1 MRFRLWQLAA
11 VLGATMLA
19 VVVGGVVATWF
30 VAEQEF
36 REILDDD
43 MQAQSELLAD
53 LLAANL
59 ITQDFEELERILVEA
74 FDDDDEETIWVSVY
88 ADSRHVSNLP
98 HALPLASRANG
109 AIALVHGAYQ
119 WHGYQT
125 GKDDIVVQM
134 LRRDDLYAEVTEEI
148 LENVSAPALL
158 GGVVNLVLLAILI
171 ALILMPVTR
180 LERQLRQRSAGSLAP
195 VMVNTAV
202 QEIGVLRDSIN
213 ELMSGID
220 TVVTRERQFASDVA
234 HELRT
239 PLTTLKLELASDDL
253 DLAVVKSEVER
264 LARTVEQ
271 LLILARLEQEQWH
284 RRFDTLSLGALC
296 ERVCGRFREKFAAA
310 KISLASR
317 IAALEIRGDAVLLE
331 TLLSNLLQNVLRHCP
346 AGTQT
351 RIELETAGHGQVC
364 LRVTDSGAGIA
375 PATRR
380 QMSREFSRLDS
391 KSGGLGLGLAICQ
404 RIAAVHGGSISFP
417 AKSDGSP
424 GLCVEVRLPA

>member
-1 MRFRLWQLAA
+1 
-11 VLGATMLA
+11 
-19 VVVGGVVATWF
+19 
-30 VAEQEF
+30 
-36 REILDDD
+36 
-43 MQAQSELLAD
+43 
-53 LLAANL
+53 
-59 ITQDFEELERILVEA
+59 
-74 FDDDDEETIWVSVY
+74 
-88 ADSRHVSNLP
+88 
-98 HALPLASRANG
+98 
-109 AIALVHGAYQ
+109 
-119 WHGYQT
+119 
-125 GKDDIVVQM
+125 
-134 LRRDDLYAEVTEEI
+134 
-148 LENVSAPALL
+148 
-158 GGVVNLVLLAILI
+158 
-171 ALILMPVTR
+171 
-180 LERQLRQRSAGSLAP
+180 
-195 VMVNTAV
+195 
-202 QEIGVLRDSIN
+202 
-213 ELMSGID
+213 MSGID
-220 TVVTRERQFASDVA
+220 TVVTRERQLASDVA

>member
-1 MRFRLWQLAA
+1 MKFRLWQLAA
-11 VLGATMLA
+11 VLGVTMLA
-19 VVVGGVVATWF
+19 VVTGGVIATWL
-30 VAEQEF
+30 VADEEF

-43 MQAQSELLAD
+43 MEAQSELLAD
-53 LLAANL
+53 LLAAKL
-59 ITQDFEELERILVEA
+59 VTTDLAELEAVLVES
-74 FDDDDEETIWVSVY
+74 FDVDEEETIWVNVY

-98 HALPLASRANG
+98 HALPLASGASG
-109 AIALVHGAYQ
+109 AITLAHGDYQ

-125 GKDDIVVQM
+125 GMHGIVVQM
-134 LRRDDLYAEVTEEI
+134 LRREDLYEALTEEI

-158 GGVVNLVLLAILI
+158 GGIVNLVLLAILI

-180 LERQLRQRSAGSLAP
+180 LVGQLKRRGAGSLAP
-195 VMVNTAV
+195 VTVNTVV
-202 QEIGVLRDSIN
+202 QEIGVLRDSVN
-213 ELMSGID
+213 ALMSGID

-239 PLTTLKLELASDDL
+239 PLTTLKLELASDDPEL
-253 DLAVVKSEVER
+253 PVVKSEVER
-264 LARTVEQ
+264 VARTVEQ

-284 RRFDTLSLGALC
+284 RRFDTIPLAAIC
-296 ERVCGRFREKFAAA
+296 ARVCGRFREKFTAAD
-310 KISLASR
+310 ISLASR
-317 IAALEIRGDAVLLE
+317 IAPVEIRGDAVLLE

-351 RIELETAGHGQVC
+351 RIELEPDRHGEVC

-375 PATRR
+375 PATRQ
-380 QMSREFSRLDS
+380 QMSREFTRLDS
-391 KSGGLGLGLAICQ
+391 KSGGLGLGLAICH

-417 AKSDGSP
+417 AKSDGTP